1 MLFEIPCFL
10 KNILSIARIL
20 QNEANFGIIR
30 GSEIRTVEQTRTTR
44 TTTSLSTKTPGGQEI
59 HPR

>member
-1 MLFEIPCFL
+1 MLFEILCFL
-10 KNILSIARIL
+10 KNILSIAGIL

-30 GSEIRTVEQTRTTR
+30 GSEIRTVEQNRTTR
-44 TTTSLSTKTPGGQEI
+44 TTNLSTKTPGGQEI

>member
-20 QNEANFGIIR
+20 QNEANFGIII
-30 GSEIRTVEQTRTTR
+30 GCEIRTVEQKRTTP
-44 TTTSLSTKTPGGQEI
+44 TTSLSTKTPGGQEI